1 MESLQKLLII
11 NLIDQ
16 ITDVG
21 LNYSMVMYSLFKKKL
36 NDLGING
43 LSKNGKNL
51 NYNYSFTQH
60 PAVKQ
65 SL

>member
-16 ITDVG
+16 ITNVG
-21 LNYSMVMYSLFKKKL
+21 LNYSRVIYSSFKKKS
-36 NDLGING
+36 NDFGFSG

-51 NYNYSFTQH
+51 NYNYSFT
-60 PAVKQ
+60 
-65 SL
+65 